1 MTTESVEYQAKV
13 YVYDLNNSAREN
25 GFKPDETWQLSLATN
40 EEKNAIEKKYHPTI
54 SAKVLPEILGELFG
68 LVKAKLILAKSDME
82 KKFDGD
88 TLFNKTNEHQY
99 LVAFNPKRE
108 RRH

>member
-1 MTTESVEYQAKV
+1 
-13 YVYDLNNSAREN
+13 
-25 GFKPDETWQLSLATN
+25 
-40 EEKNAIEKKYHPTI
+40 
-54 SAKVLPEILGELFG
+54 
-68 LVKAKLILAKSDME
+68 LILARSEME